1 MPSIHSKEC
10 VESQALTHD
19 GEIQYVLYPNIP
31 MSVMYFDP
39 IALRYMSI
47 SRIMLSNK

>member
-19 GEIQYVLYPNIP
+19 KCRDKICVICYSESGYK
-31 MSVMYFDP
+31 
-39 IALRYMSI
+39 A
-47 SRIMLSNK
+47 SRIVTASQEKLIRHE